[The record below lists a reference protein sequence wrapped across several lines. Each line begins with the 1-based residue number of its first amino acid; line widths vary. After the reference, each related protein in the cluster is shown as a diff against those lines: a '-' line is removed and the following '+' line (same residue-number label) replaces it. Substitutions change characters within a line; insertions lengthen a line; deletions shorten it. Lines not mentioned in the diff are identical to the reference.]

1 MTGRSKRTGG
11 SGAGS
16 TIGKSFCHTGT
27 APRRATSSVA
37 IYHQRSWHWATVLLK
52 RNAKQRLARG
62 RPFFKATR
70 LRLQGPTY
78 HRRQKVAILRKLRCL
93 ARHVELPDAARFKHH
108 LSGKWR
114 NPCGNPHDVVDLDL
128 RSPLADE
135 RLGHALELA
144 HVKSQVRDVNVV
156 ANFMHFGRKED
167 SAHRTALIQSVEVA
181 QLGNRLPGLVEY
193 HDLIGLICDYPQ
205 PIFFVEEH
213 PVGAIDAVDE
223 NLRLA
228 SFPVNNRHP
237 DDLVVARV
245 PHKQGGLGAIKREA
259 VCADGWNTVGNQ
271 QISLHP
277 SRRGAAGRTGSPYSS
292 LK

>member
-1 MTGRSKRTGG
+1 MFALHGPGAYVVTKTSFSTKRAKG
-11 SGAGS
+11 
-16 TIGKSFCHTGT
+16 
-27 APRRATSSVA
+27 PRCR
-37 IYHQRSWHWATVLLK
+37 
-52 RNAKQRLARG
+52 
-62 RPFFKATR
+62 
-70 LRLQGPTY
+70 
-78 HRRQKVAILRKLRCL
+78 L
-93 ARHVELPDAARFKHH
+93 ARHVELSDAARFKHH